1 VEAPGRGCLRLV
13 EESEEAEISQRQKEG
28 NRKGKIEDAPLEVA
42 IEDVRLE
49 QHHGVT
55 H

>member
-1 VEAPGRGCLRLV
+1 VEAPARGCLRLV
-13 EESEEAEISQRQKEG
+13 EGDEEAEISQRQKEG
-28 NRKGKIEDAPLEVA
+28 NREGKIEDAPLKVA

>member
-28 NRKGKIEDAPLEVA
+28 DREGKIEDAPLKVA
-42 IEDVRLE
+42 IEDVRFE